1 MLIYV
6 IFFLNKINDTKFSL
20 LIFHQ
25 NDFKGEPDCMY
36 SNTLSL
42 FSFLKKELIVLRRS
56 I

>member
-1 MLIYV
+1 
-6 IFFLNKINDTKFSL
+6 
-20 LIFHQ
+20 
-25 NDFKGEPDCMY
+25 MY